1 LRIAEC
7 AWLLAGRDWGIKNS
21 KIFDIKLHKMGAV
34 LEFTTKGLPL
44 TFDKSKILTMRKE
57 YNFSN
62 IFLMQSP

>member
-1 LRIAEC
+1 
-7 AWLLAGRDWGIKNS
+7 
-21 KIFDIKLHKMGAV
+21 MGAV